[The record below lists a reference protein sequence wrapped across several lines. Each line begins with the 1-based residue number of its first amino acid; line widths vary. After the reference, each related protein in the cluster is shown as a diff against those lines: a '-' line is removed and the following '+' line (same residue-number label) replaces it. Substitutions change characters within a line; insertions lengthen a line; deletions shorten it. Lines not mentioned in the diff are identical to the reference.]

1 MIRVCAASFSSRVML
16 PSTYAREALV
26 PTALVGMLLL
36 REARERLG
44 QPGPFPECSAGTCRL
59 CQLRFRDLLPLRHA
73 HLLLQRPGC
82 FIAPAIQWF
91 AISEPLPWLVRLV
104 LGYLFRHRHVLSCL
118 PRLAESDRD
127 CLLLVPDDGAF
138 LRPAMERAGLP
149 LVHGRLH

>member
-73 HLLLQRPGC
+73 HLLVQRPRMLDC
-82 FIAPAIQWF
+82 PCDPVLCHLRTPSMACSACSWLPFSPSARSVLPSAP
-91 AISEPLPWLVRLV
+91 R
-104 LGYLFRHRHVLSCL
+104 
-118 PRLAESDRD
+118 
-127 CLLLVPDDGAF
+127 
-138 LRPAMERAGLP
+138 
-149 LVHGRLH
+149 